1 MVRLVLALWIVCLSC
16 SVMAAVTSSVNST
29 AIRENDSIELTV
41 AYSGSDQV
49 SDPDFSSLARDFEYS
64 TPQFSSRL
72 VITNGRHQASSR
84 WRLILRPK
92 QTGELTIPSFTI
104 AGDSTKEII
113 IYVEPISEELRV
125 ELTQEI
131 FIVTNVNRTE
141 QYIHAAIHVER
152 RLYYS
157 DNVSQLSQHLPAPDD
172 IENVYVMSKG
182 DIKRTFA
189 RRNNRQY
196 SVLVQ
201 EFVLFPELSGKV
213 KIPSI
218 SIDAR
223 VNLKGESMIF
233 PARSE
238 EVELD
243 ILPIPD
249 EFPTDSPWFPSTRV
263 RITDSLVNE
272 YFTDL
277 KVGDTIERTVTVLAV
292 DNQSSDIPIFEF
304 PVPDGVRQYVE
315 LPVLTDEVLG
325 TEIVGKRQIKS
336 TILFTQ
342 AGEFN
347 IPNVSI
353 HWWNTDRHQ
362 LESAYISGRTV
373 QVTNADSI
381 VTGENNVA
389 DINTP
394 VDSNVTSN
402 ATLGTTENE
411 NPSSTS
417 WIIRTFWLFG
427 WIFALIL
434 GTYLIWTKGYFAW
447 FRKKV
452 QPVEDKLFMNFL
464 SSKDPIEVKE
474 GMIRLLMDQ
483 RQISRTRTLELLRQH
498 PTTQDALRIL
508 NAKVYGGT
516 EEHSEIDREA
526 IKTVLRKLSTSIRS
540 STPHQDDYFHRIY
553 TFRTSS

>member
-1 MVRLVLALWIVCLSC
+1 MVRLTLALWVVCLPC
-16 SVMAAVTSSVNST
+16 SLMAAVTSSVNST
-29 AIRENDSIELTV
+29 SIRENDSIELTIS
-41 AYSGSDQV
+41 YSGTAQV

-64 TPQFSSRL
+64 SPQFSSRY
-72 VITNGRHQASSR
+72 VIANGRHQASSR
-84 WRLILRPK
+84 WTLILRPK
-92 QTGELTIPSFTI
+92 QTGEITIPSFTI

-113 IYVEPISEELRV
+113 IYVEPLSEELRD
-125 ELTQEI
+125 ELAQEI
-131 FIVTNVNRTE
+131 FIVTNVNRSE

-157 DNVSQLSQHLPAPDD
+157 DNVSQLSQHLPTPDD
-172 IENVYVMSKG
+172 IKNVYVLSKG
-182 DIKRTFA
+182 DVKRTFA

-201 EFVLFPELSGKV
+201 EFVLFPEVSGTIR
-213 KIPSI
+213 IPSV

-238 EVELD
+238 EVELN
-243 ILPIPD
+243 ILPIPS
-249 EFPTDSPWFPSTRV
+249 EFPTDVPWFPSTRV

-277 KVGDTIERTVTVLAV
+277 KVGDTIERTVTILAV

-315 LPVLTDEVLG
+315 LPDLTDEVLG

-336 TILFTQ
+336 TILFTE
-342 AGEFN
+342 AGEFT

-373 QVTNADSI
+373 QVANVDSI
-381 VTGENNVA
+381 ATGENNVA
-389 DINTP
+389 EINTP

-402 ATLGTTENE
+402 ITLDAKETERPN
-411 NPSSTS
+411 STHWLFQTF
-417 WIIRTFWLFG
+417 WIIG

-434 GTYLIWTKGYFAW
+434 GTYLIWTKGYFVR
-447 FRKKV
+447 FKKQV
-452 QPVEDKLFMNFL
+452 QPVQDKLFMNFL
-464 SSKDPIEVKE
+464 SSKDPIEIKE

-483 RQISRTRTLELLRQH
+483 RQLSRTRTLELLRQH
-498 PTTQDALRIL
+498 PTTQDALRVL
-508 NAKVYGGT
+508 NAKIYGGT
-516 EEHSEIDREA
+516 EENSEIDREA
-526 IKTVLRKLSTSIRS
+526 IKNVLRDLLIEIRA
-540 STPHQDDYFHRIY
+540 STPPEEDFLHRK
-553 TFRTSS
+553 FVFKPSS

>member
-29 AIRENDSIELTV
+29 SIRENDSIELTV

-84 WRLILRPK
+84 WTLILRPK

-113 IYVEPISEELRV
+113 IYVEPISDELRA

-131 FIVTNVNRTE
+131 FIVTNVNRSE

-172 IENVYVMSKG
+172 IENVYVLSKG

-201 EFVLFPELSGKV
+201 EFVLFPEVSGKI
-213 KIPSI
+213 KIPAI

-223 VNLKGESMIF
+223 VSLNGESMIF

-238 EVELD
+238 EVEID
-243 ILPIPD
+243 VLPIPD
-249 EFPTDSPWFPSTRV
+249 KFPTDAPWFPSTRV

-325 TEIVGKRQIKS
+325 TEIVGKRQIRS

-373 QVTNADSI
+373 QVTNADSL
-381 VTGENNVA
+381 VAGENNVA
-389 DINTP
+389 DTDTP
-394 VDSNVTSN
+394 VDSNATSSVTP
-402 ATLGTTENE
+402 GTTVTVYPN
-411 NPSSTS
+411 SS
-417 WIIRTFWLFG
+417 WINRIFWLFG

-434 GTYLIWTKGYFAW
+434 GAYLIWTKGYFAW

-452 QPVEDKLFMNFL
+452 QPVEDKFFMNFL

-483 RQISRTRTLELLRQH
+483 LRISRTQTLEILRQH
-498 PTTQDALRIL
+498 PTTQDALRVL

-516 EEHSEIDREA
+516 EEQSEIDHEA
-526 IKTVLRKLSTSIRS
+526 IKTVLRELITSNRS
-540 STPHQDDYFHRIY
+540 STPHHEGYFHRIY
-553 TFRTSS
+553 TFRTST

>member
-1 MVRLVLALWIVCLSC
+1 MVRLVLALWVVCLSC
-16 SVMAAVTSSVNST
+16 SLMAAVTSSVNST
-29 AIRENDSIELTV
+29 SIRENDSIELTIS
-41 AYSGSDQV
+41 YSGTAQV

-64 TPQFSSRL
+64 TPQFSSRY
-72 VITNGRHQASSR
+72 VIASGRHQASSR
-84 WRLILRPK
+84 WTLILRPK
-92 QTGELTIPSFTI
+92 QTGEITIPSFTI

-113 IYVEPISEELRV
+113 IYVESLSEELRD
-125 ELTQEI
+125 ELAQEI
-131 FIVTNVNRTE
+131 FIVTNVNRSE

-157 DNVSQLSQHLPAPDD
+157 DNVSQLSQHLPTPDD
-172 IENVYVMSKG
+172 IKNVYVLSKG

-201 EFVLFPELSGKV
+201 EFVLFPEVSGTIR
-213 KIPSI
+213 IPSV

-238 EVELD
+238 EVELN
-243 ILPIPD
+243 ILPIPI
-249 EFPTDSPWFPSTRV
+249 EFPTDVPWFPSTRV

-277 KVGDTIERTVTVLAV
+277 KVGDTIERTVTILAV

-315 LPVLTDEVLG
+315 LPDLTDEVLG
-325 TEIVGKRQIKS
+325 TEIVGKRQTKS

-342 AGEFN
+342 AGEFT

-373 QVTNADSI
+373 HVANADSI
-381 VTGENNVA
+381 ATGENNVA
-389 DINTP
+389 EINTP
-394 VDSNVTSN
+394 VDSNITSN
-402 ATLGTTENE
+402 TTLDAKETERPN
-411 NPSSTS
+411 STH
-417 WIIRTFWLFG
+417 WLFRTFWMIG
-427 WIFALIL
+427 WIFAVIL
-434 GTYLIWTKGYFAW
+434 GTYLIWTKGYLVRF
-447 FRKKV
+447 KKQV
-452 QPVEDKLFMNFL
+452 QPVQDRLFMNFL

-483 RQISRTRTLELLRQH
+483 RQLSRTRTLELLRQH
-498 PTTQDALRIL
+498 PTTQDALRVL
-508 NAKVYGGT
+508 NAKIYGGT
-516 EEHSEIDREA
+516 EENSEIDREA
-526 IKTVLRKLSTSIRS
+526 IKNILRDLLAGIRASTSPEEDFLHRKFVFKPS
-540 STPHQDDYFHRIY
+540 S
-553 TFRTSS
+553 